1 MKFKN
6 IANVILGS
14 ILVISGGNIF
24 VKIMDYNKSSNLYSE
39 IQNIAND
46 ESTDTNTDTISPHIQ
61 QLNTYNSLKEMNSDY
76 QFWITVDNTN
86 IDYPVVQTNDNQYYL
101 KRDFNKN
108 KSNSG
113 TIFMDTLNNFM
124 TDKNVVLY
132 GHNMRNKTMFNNI
145 TKFKDKNFFEQNNKI
160 TIKNTSNGKEY
171 IYEVFSVYHTDNN
184 FNYNTVVF
192 NENYTYEQYLE
203 DIKKK
208 SMYKKKIDVTTTDR
222 IITLSTCSY
231 EFKGAKTSI
240 HAKLVEVKDLN
251 PNSISNKYNDNNKT
265 NEDKIDD
272 SFSIEQMF
280 EY

>member
-1 MKFKN
+1 MNYKN
-6 IANVILGS
+6 IANIILGG
-14 ILVISGGNIF
+14 ILIYSGGNICT
-24 VKIMDYNKSSNLYSE
+24 KLIDYSKSSSLYSE
-39 IQNIAND
+39 IKEIANSETSD
-46 ESTDTNTDTISPHIQ
+46 DNEEVNEYLKQI
-61 QLNTYNSLKEMNSDY
+61 NTYNKLKEINNEY
-76 QFWITVDNTN
+76 VFWINVENTN
-86 IDYPVVQTNDNQYYL
+86 IDYPVVQTTDNQFYL
-101 KRDFNKN
+101 KKDFNKN
-108 KSNSG
+108 KSSAG

-124 TDKNVVLY
+124 TDKNIVLY

-208 SMYKKKIDVTTTDR
+208 STYKKKIDVTATDR

-240 HAKLVEVKDLN
+240 HAKLVEVRDLN
-251 PNSISNKYNDNNKT
+251 PNSITNKYNKSDKT
-265 NEDKIDD
+265 NEDEIND
-272 SFSIEQMF
+272 SFSVEQMF